1 MSPETRKEVLVEYPV
16 DVVYDTLIYLFPV
29 RSYNLEDNDDSSH
42 TVKVLDSS
50 NYSFVMYIKVTQNSP
65 NTTIINFSADYPMAA
80 ADLTGGGKVAI
91 DTVLEEL
98 LNELDKQ
105 PKPGPGVKDE
115 YNSDRFEVVNAQN
128 FVNPAKNDTKTL
140 SVIAGYVLCIV
151 SFVLCFMALGMN
163 DRSTMATVFVVGFLC
178 FTFAMSISF
187 ILQFAVNPK
196 PVMHGM
202 IQACLCGL
210 FLIILG
216 YLIHP
221 ALAIVGI
228 LIPAISIGYT
238 LKNRK

>member
-1 MSPETRKEVLVEYPV
+1 M
-16 DVVYDTLIYLFPV
+16 
-29 RSYNLEDNDDSSH
+29 
-42 TVKVLDSS
+42 
-50 NYSFVMYIKVTQNSP
+50 
-65 NTTIINFSADYPMAA
+65 
-80 ADLTGGGKVAI
+80 
-91 DTVLEEL
+91 EEL

-115 YNSDRFEVVNAQN
+115 YNGDRFGVVNAQN

-151 SFVLCFMALGMN
+151 SFVLCFMAFGMN
-163 DRSTMATVFVVGFLC
+163 DRSTMTTVFVVGFLC